1 MNKHSYIMMVDD
13 DQAIL
18 KLMNRVLDF
27 EGYDTPETTEGR
39 AVLARLEESK
49 PNLIML
55 DITMPELNNFQPH
68 NMDKSE
74 SNTPVIMLTG
84 RCEVTTLQ
92 DARLLGGNSDIE
104 QSLERQ
110 AILTR
115 IVSKLRGALLGY
127 LRRN

>member
-1 MNKHSYIMMVDD
+1 MDKHSYIMMVDD

-27 EGYDTPETTEGR
+27 EGYDTPETVEGR
-39 AVLARLEESK
+39 AVLSRLEESK

-55 DITMPELNNFQPH
+55 DITMPEFNSFQPR
-68 NMDKSE
+68 NLDKSD

-92 DARLLGGNSDIE
+92 DARLLGGNGDIE

-110 AILTR
+110 ALMGR